1 MAKNLLVKTLLELR
15 GNPRACIYTEPL
27 WGLSMN
33 LCTPY
38 ASVYMLALGLKDS
51 EIGFIATVYML
62 MQVIFAFLS
71 GAITDKLGRRRT
83 TAIFDFAAWCIPS
96 LIWMRAGGFWFF
108 FIAALFNGAMKVP
121 TNSWDCL
128 MVEDAE
134 KSQITRIYSLAVVC
148 GQLSALFAP
157 ISSILVSRLT
167 LVPAIRILYM
177 NAFVV
182 MTAKILILFFCSRE
196 TRTGAVRMRE
206 TKDKNFFALLGGYGG
221 VLKIIAASPGT
232 IFSLVITAL
241 VGAVG
246 MVNTTFWQV
255 IVSKKLLIPDP
266 LLPFFPMLRS
276 LIAITF
282 LFTVVPR
289 LTRFSLR
296 PPLLCGFAAYMIGQ
310 TLLIT
315 APAEGLMR
323 YVILCVSLT
332 FDGFGLG
339 TLMMLAESLVALH
352 VNPRERAR
360 VMAIQHMIIM
370 LATSPFGW
378 IGGILSGISRNL
390 PFALNIGLLFTGF
403 AVTLTYYHIHPG
415 ARAAGQAAGQKDRP
429 KEGKGEPEG

>member
-1 MAKNLLVKTLLELR
+1 
-15 GNPRACIYTEPL
+15 
-27 WGLSMN
+27 
-33 LCTPY
+33 
-38 ASVYMLALGLKDS
+38 MLALGLKDS
-51 EIGFIATVYML
+51 EVGFIATVYML

-71 GAITDKLGRRRT
+71 GAITDKLGRRWT
-83 TAIFDFAAWCIPS
+83 TAIFDFVAWCIPS
-96 LIWMRAGGFWFF
+96 LIWMRAEGFWFF
-108 FIAALFNGAMKVP
+108 FTAAIFNGAMKVP

-128 MVEDAE
+128 MVEDAK
-134 KSQITRIYSLAVVC
+134 KSQITRIYSLVVVC

-157 ISSILVSRLT
+157 ISSILVSRFT
-167 LVPAIRILYM
+167 LIPAIRILYI

-196 TRTGAVRMRE
+196 TRTGVVRMRE
-206 TKDKNFFALLGGYGG
+206 TRGKSFFALLGGYGG
-221 VLKIIAASPGT
+221 VLKIIGKSRGAV
-232 IFSLVITAL
+232 FSLVITAL

-266 LLPFFPMLRS
+266 LLPLFPMLRS
-276 LIAITF
+276 VIAMAF

-289 LTRFSLR
+289 LIRFSLR

-315 APAEGLMR
+315 TPVEGITR
-323 YVILCVSLT
+323 YIVLCVSLV
-332 FDGFGLG
+332 FDGFGSG
-339 TLMMLAESLVALH
+339 TLIMLAESLVALH

-360 VMAIQHMIIM
+360 IMAIQHMIIM
-370 LATSPFGW
+370 FATSPFGW

-390 PFALNIGLLFTGF
+390 PFALNICLLFTGF
-403 AVTLTYYHIHPG
+403 AVTLIYYYIHPG
-415 ARAAGQAAGQKDRP
+415 AQNAGHEDQT